1 MHNSIIQR
9 AAIIEWKHASSKYLL
24 RFIDHGHG
32 STFSIYIYIYI
43 YIYIKVIID
52 QHERK
57 KERML
62 RSQK

>member
-32 STFSIYIYIYI
+32 STFSIYI
-43 YIYIKVIID
+43 KVIID

>member
-32 STFSIYIYIYI
+32 STFSIYI
-43 YIYIKVIID
+43 KVIVD

>member
-43 YIYIKVIID
+43 KVIVD

>member
-24 RFIDHGHG
+24 RFIDHGRG

-43 YIYIKVIID
+43 YIKVINID